1 MFQYVRQAEN
11 RWLGKTYIL
20 RLNDGNNAYAMD
32 ISDLTPEQSADL
44 EERYYNQLTIDHES
58 VVKSNGI
65 LELEASQKTQFPTNV
80 GNVFFVEL
88 INTSIKHKKCIDI
101 PSSILQRLQYS
112 KKLVSIFRDLCLLE
126 ISHGDMLE
134 ECIETCS
141 NISFCRDIEAF

>member
-20 RLNDGNNAYAMD
+20 RLNDGNDAYAMD

-65 LELEASQKTQFPTNV
+65 LELDASQKAQFPTNI

-88 INTSIKHKKCIDI
+88 IHNSIKQKKRQRRNQSKSKCPARPSVR
-101 PSSILQRLQYS
+101 PSSVSVTLQMGGGS
-112 KKLVSIFRDLCLLE
+112 MGGSGLVTEVTRS
-126 ISHGDMLE
+126 
-134 ECIETCS
+134 T
-141 NISFCRDIEAF
+141 

>member
-20 RLNDGNNAYAMD
+20 RLNDGNDAYAMD

-65 LELEASQKTQFPTNV
+65 LELDASQKTQFPANI

-88 INTSIKHKKCIDI
+88 INTSIKQKKRIDI
-101 PSSILQRLQYS
+101 PPSILQRLQYF
-112 KKLVSIFRDLCLLE
+112 KKLVSIFRDLFLQVLSQEYSNARIANPLVC
-126 ISHGDMLE
+126 LE
-134 ECIETCS
+134 EC
-141 NISFCRDIEAF
+141 